1 MVGNLVSVAT
11 YSLRFIEP
19 FFIVTSTSESTSP
32 LAPTQRMSRLSCA
45 QAWNFRE
52 ADPDHFFFAVWDK
65 LAIEAAGGLPRIR
78 RIVLLGV
85 VTLEDAIGI

>member
-1 MVGNLVSVAT
+1 
-11 YSLRFIEP
+11 
-19 FFIVTSTSESTSP
+19 
-32 LAPTQRMSRLSCA
+32 MSRLSCA